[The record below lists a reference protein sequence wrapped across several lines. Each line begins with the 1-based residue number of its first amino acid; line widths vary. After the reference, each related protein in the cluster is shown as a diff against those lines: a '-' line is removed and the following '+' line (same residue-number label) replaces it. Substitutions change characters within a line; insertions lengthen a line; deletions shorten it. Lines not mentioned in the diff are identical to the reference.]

1 MPHTAATA
9 LTLPANLRPDCS
21 RCAGLC
27 CVAPPF
33 DADQGFGYDKPAHE
47 ACQHLQADF
56 RCAIHAGLAEKGFPA
71 CASFDCFG
79 AGQHAT
85 ARHAGRTWRES
96 NEMAVALFDDYTRLR
111 GLHELMAMATLAIHK
126 SGNLPECLPVKAAL
140 VELEQLGIDAGP
152 TDIALLRHRYM
163 PAMRAA
169 LLASQKTP

>member
-21 RCAGLC
+21 RCVGLC

-56 RCAIHAGLAEKGFPA
+56 RCAIHAGLIEKGFPA

-79 AGQHAT
+79 AGQQAT
-85 ARHAGRTWRES
+85 ARHAGRNWRDSTEI
-96 NEMAVALFDDYTRLR
+96 AAALFADYTHLR
-111 GLHELMAMATLAIHK
+111 GLHELLAMATLVIHK
-126 SGNLPECLPVKAAL
+126 AADLPECLPVKAAL
-140 VELEQLGIDAGP
+140 AELEQLGVDGGS
-152 TDIALLRHRYM
+152 TDTTALRQRYL

-169 LLASQKTP
+169 LLASQRIS